1 MTDALPSSIK
11 LSPIQRE
18 VLDQIVH
25 VLTSTQDP
33 VWPERAILLWG
44 DGVSDSTT
52 ARELDVSE
60 ETVRILRHR
69 WFSWMAR
76 IAAAEKK
83 VHKAFA
89 EIVSLIF
96 PILSEEIA
104 PETTLTA
111 SLEAAETTRASPEKP
126 TAYSELRPATKA
138 LIEILHHKPGAYG
151 INRSNWTQESLAE
164 AFEKLYGQR
173 PSKSTVSRLL
183 KQAGLGWKK
192 SRKVLTSP
200 DPNYREKVALLLRT
214 LQSLKADE
222 DLFFIDELGPLQ
234 VRRYGGRCYIPKGKT
249 PTHPQN

>member
-89 EIVSLIF
+89 EIPPLLPSCGSILVCGVVKTWGSAGVIESYRGFSDLRVMSLQKRMHHVHLVDLRF
-96 PILSEEIA
+96 DANFGAKPLWLWGFFTPA
-104 PETTLTA
+104 PTITA
-111 SLEAAETTRASPEKP
+111 AR
-126 TAYSELRPATKA
+126 
-138 LIEILHHKPGAYG
+138 
-151 INRSNWTQESLAE
+151 
-164 AFEKLYGQR
+164 
-173 PSKSTVSRLL
+173 
-183 KQAGLGWKK
+183 
-192 SRKVLTSP
+192 
-200 DPNYREKVALLLRT
+200 
-214 LQSLKADE
+214 
-222 DLFFIDELGPLQ
+222 
-234 VRRYGGRCYIPKGKT
+234 
-249 PTHPQN
+249 

>member
-111 SLEAAETTRASPEKP
+111 PVGSEINIRWLDGFSNDGAEGIRNLVVEKP
-126 TAYSELRPATKA
+126 GNT
-138 LIEILHHKPGAYG
+138 LIVDGVP
-151 INRSNWTQESLAE
+151 
-164 AFEKLYGQR
+164 
-173 PSKSTVSRLL
+173 P
-183 KQAGLGWKK
+183 
-192 SRKVLTSP
+192 
-200 DPNYREKVALLLRT
+200 RT
-214 LQSLKADE
+214 LLVAQSNGSPPDGMPVVAA
-222 DLFFIDELGPLQ
+222 
-234 VRRYGGRCYIPKGKT
+234 
-249 PTHPQN
+249 

>member
-44 DGVSDSTT
+44 DGVTDSTT

-83 VHKAFA
+83 VHKEFA

-96 PILSEEIA
+96 HILSEEIA

-111 SLEAAETTRASPEKP
+111 PVGAAETTRASPEKP
-126 TAYSELRPATKA
+126 TELRPATKA

-151 INRSNWTQESLAE
+151 INRSNWTQESLA
-164 AFEKLYGQR
+164 
-173 PSKSTVSRLL
+173 
-183 KQAGLGWKK
+183 QARNG
-192 SRKVLTSP
+192 
-200 DPNYREKVALLLRT
+200 N
-214 LQSLKADE
+214 
-222 DLFFIDELGPLQ
+222 
-234 VRRYGGRCYIPKGKT
+234 
-249 PTHPQN
+249 

>member
-111 SLEAAETTRASPEKP
+111 PVGSETKRAGLEKP
-126 TAYSELRPATKA
+126 TAYSELRPAIKRSLKSFITSRPPTGSTEVTGPKKA
-138 LIEILHHKPGAYG
+138 WLK
-151 INRSNWTQESLAE
+151 
-164 AFEKLYGQR
+164 
-173 PSKSTVSRLL
+173 LL
-183 KQAGLGWKK
+183 K
-192 SRKVLTSP
+192 
-200 DPNYREKVALLLRT
+200 NYMAR
-214 LQSLKADE
+214 
-222 DLFFIDELGPLQ
+222 GPQ
-234 VRRYGGRCYIPKGKT
+234 RAR
-249 PTHPQN
+249 

>member
-1 MTDALPSSIK
+1 MADALPSSIK

-96 PILSEEIA
+96 QILNEEID

-111 SLEAAETTRASPEKP
+111 PVGSAEAKRAGLEKS
-126 TAYSELRPATKA
+126 SELAALVAGIGYYRPDPRKQRTQSAKQQSATP
-138 LIEILHHKPGAYG
+138 IGG
-151 INRSNWTQESLAE
+151 
-164 AFEKLYGQR
+164 
-173 PSKSTVSRLL
+173 VSRFDMVGN
-183 KQAGLGWKK
+183 Q
-192 SRKVLTSP
+192 
-200 DPNYREKVALLLRT
+200 
-214 LQSLKADE
+214 
-222 DLFFIDELGPLQ
+222 
-234 VRRYGGRCYIPKGKT
+234 
-249 PTHPQN
+249 